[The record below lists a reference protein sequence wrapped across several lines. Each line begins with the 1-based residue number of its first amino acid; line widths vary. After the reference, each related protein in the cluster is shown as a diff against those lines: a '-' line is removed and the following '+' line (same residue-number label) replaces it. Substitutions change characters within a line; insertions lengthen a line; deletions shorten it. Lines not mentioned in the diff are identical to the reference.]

1 MHPLVEQQRKRTD
14 TSHHTESCHTPN
26 GKTLENRCMDDVELY
41 TCKAVRV
48 SRILL
53 HLHITNISLVSAAS
67 TEQRRSK
74 KRPELQYPEA
84 SANAK
89 HGTKQPCLELDHM

>member
-1 MHPLVEQQRKRTD
+1 MVRIMHPLVEQQRKRSNA
-14 TSHHTESCHTPN
+14 SHHTESCHTPN
-26 GKTLENRCMDDVELY
+26 GKTLESWCVDDVELY
-41 TCKAVRV
+41 NCKAVRV

-74 KRPELQYPEA
+74 KRPEL
-84 SANAK
+84 
-89 HGTKQPCLELDHM
+89 